1 MVEGSEPALETEPA
15 HLLAAVREFF
25 WPLGD
30 KALDDLTVKET
41 LGTGTFG
48 RVRLVEADTLRKH
61 LAARQPEPMS
71 HATNC
76 FLALKRMK
84 KSEVVRLKQVEHI
97 LNEKSVLAETSHP
110 FIVDM
115 YATFQDERSLYML
128 LEYVPGGELFS
139 HLRKAAR
146 FSNEGARF
154 YAAQAVMAVQHLHG
168 IGVVYRDLKPENLL
182 LDGRGFLKLVDFG
195 FAKRVADRTWTL
207 CGTPEYLAPEM
218 VRGEAYSFSVD
229 WWALGMLLFEMLAG
243 VPAFRSADP
252 AEVYRKILV
261 EAPRLL
267 FKSSAECDA
276 LLAGLLAKA
285 PEQRL
290 CAADEVCD
298 APFFA
303 AIAWSSLRSRS
314 TPAPFRPKIAH
325 PTDTSNVVTIEKY
338 ASPASEEGDGAE
350 WDRYLT
356 SATLRSSTHPF
367 ASFASGVW

>member
-1 MVEGSEPALETEPA
+1 
-15 HLLAAVREFF
+15 
-25 WPLGD
+25 
-30 KALDDLTVKET
+30 
-41 LGTGTFG
+41 
-48 RVRLVEADTLRKH
+48 
-61 LAARQPEPMS
+61 
-71 HATNC
+71 
-76 FLALKRMK
+76 
-84 KSEVVRLKQVEHI
+84 
-97 LNEKSVLAETSHP
+97 
-110 FIVDM
+110 
-115 YATFQDERSLYML
+115 
-128 LEYVPGGELFS
+128 
-139 HLRKAAR
+139 
-146 FSNEGARF
+146 
-154 YAAQAVMAVQHLHG
+154 
-168 IGVVYRDLKPENLL
+168 
-182 LDGRGFLKLVDFG
+182 
-195 FAKRVADRTWTL
+195 
-207 CGTPEYLAPEM
+207 M

>member
-1 MVEGSEPALETEPA
+1 MLGRLEEG
-15 HLLAAVREFF
+15 
-25 WPLGD
+25 
-30 KALDDLTVKET
+30 
-41 LGTGTFG
+41 
-48 RVRLVEADTLRKH
+48 
-61 LAARQPEPMS
+61 Q
-71 HATNC
+71 
-76 FLALKRMK
+76 
-84 KSEVVRLKQVEHI
+84 
-97 LNEKSVLAETSHP
+97 
-110 FIVDM
+110 
-115 YATFQDERSLYML
+115 
-128 LEYVPGGELFS
+128 
-139 HLRKAAR
+139 
-146 FSNEGARF
+146 ARF
-154 YAAQAVMAVQHLHG
+154 YAACVADVLGHLHDVCG
-168 IGVVYRDLKPENLL
+168 IVYRDLKPENLL
-182 LDGRGFLKLVDFG
+182 VDDVGYLKLVDFG
-195 FAKRVADRTWTL
+195 LAKRLRPLADDGEVHAAERTSTI

-267 FKSSAECDA
+267 FQSSAECDA

>member
-1 MVEGSEPALETEPA
+1 MRKFF
-15 HLLAAVREFF
+15 LLSRGEDVYSS
-25 WPLGD
+25 
-30 KALDDLTVKET
+30 K
-41 LGTGTFG
+41 
-48 RVRLVEADTLRKH
+48 
-61 LAARQPEPMS
+61 
-71 HATNC
+71 
-76 FLALKRMK
+76 LALLT
-84 KSEVVRLKQVEHI
+84 S
-97 LNEKSVLAETSHP
+97 KSVVA
-110 FIVDM
+110 
-115 YATFQDERSLYML
+115 
-128 LEYVPGGELFS
+128 YV
-139 HLRKAAR
+139 R
-146 FSNEGARF
+146 
-154 YAAQAVMAVQHLHG
+154 
-168 IGVVYRDLKPENLL
+168 
-182 LDGRGFLKLVDFG
+182 
-195 FAKRVADRTWTL
+195 
-207 CGTPEYLAPEM
+207 
-218 VRGEAYSFSVD
+218 
-229 WWALGMLLFEMLAG
+229 EMLAG

-350 WDRYLT
+350 
-356 SATLRSSTHPF
+356 
-367 ASFASGVW
+367 